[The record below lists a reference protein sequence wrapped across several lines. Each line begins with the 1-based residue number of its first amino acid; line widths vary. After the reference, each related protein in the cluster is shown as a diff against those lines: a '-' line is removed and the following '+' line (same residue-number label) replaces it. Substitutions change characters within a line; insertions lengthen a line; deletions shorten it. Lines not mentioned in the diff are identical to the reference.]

1 MRIFVDTNLLLDVL
15 AKRDPFYNA
24 AARIWTMAE
33 TGACEALVSAI
44 SFNNIFYIVRRARD
58 TAAARHALILLR
70 DVFASVAPDQRIL
83 NQAIDSETTDFEDAI
98 QLYSALHAD
107 ADYLLTR
114 NVGDFP
120 AGVLPI
126 LTPDEFL
133 TLLDGATDDPS
144 ANDRIS

>member
-15 AKRDPFYNA
+15 ARREPFYPA
-24 AARIWTMAE
+24 AARVWTMAE

-44 SFNNIFYIVRRARD
+44 SFNNIYYIVRKARD
-58 TAAARHALILLR
+58 AGAARRALVLLR

-83 NQAIDSETTDFEDAI
+83 NQAIDSDIPDFEDAV
-98 QLYSALHAD
+98 QLYSALHAR

-120 AGVLPI
+120 AGILPI
-126 LTPDEFL
+126 LAPDEFL
-133 TLLDGATDDPS
+133 SLLDYS
-144 ANDRIS
+144 ADES